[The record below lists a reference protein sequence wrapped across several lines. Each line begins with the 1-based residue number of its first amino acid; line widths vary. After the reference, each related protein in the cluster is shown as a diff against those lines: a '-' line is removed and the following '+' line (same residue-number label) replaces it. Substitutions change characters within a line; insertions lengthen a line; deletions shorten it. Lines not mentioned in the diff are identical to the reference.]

1 MANEVSVITAPQTAV
16 SNETVGFG
24 SAGAFELMQRIA
36 KAMCSSTIVPQEY
49 RGPEKTG
56 NALIAIELANR
67 IGASPMMVMQHL
79 HVIQG
84 RPSWSSQ
91 FIISSI
97 NTCGKFSP
105 LRYRLEGE
113 GDKKSCTAYATELAT
128 GEVLEGP
135 PVSIAMAKDE
145 GWYGRSGS
153 KWKTMPDLM
162 LRYRAA
168 AFFGRLYAPEITMG
182 MQTQDEVIDAI
193 DVTPASEASQSSGVA
208 MLNAQVAAPKAS
220 AKAKPQSVKSN
231 NPEIESE
238 VVQDQGNQP
247 QAQGK
252 VQDGPQADN
261 YF

>member
-1 MANEVSVITAPQTAV
+1 MANEVSVVTAPQTAV

-105 LRYRLEGE
+105 LRYRIEGE

-182 MQTQDEVIDAI
+182 MQTKDEVIDAI
-193 DVTPASEASQSSGVA
+193 DVTPASEASPSSGVA
-208 MLNAQVAAPKAS
+208 MLNAQVAAPKS
-220 AKAKPQSVKSN
+220 NAKAKPQSVKSHK
-231 NPEIESE
+231 EDGESVVVEE
-238 VVQDQGNQP
+238 VVNQP
-247 QAQGK
+247 EAQGK
-252 VQDGPQADN
+252 VQDEPDGDN